1 MMEDGEVGTYE
12 SCMKKLNSI
21 ANYYSLKTYYL
32 NGTLKSA
39 SHIFPHLIFTIIYS
53 QNIHKRI

>member
-1 MMEDGEVGTYE
+1 MMEDGKVGTYE

-21 ANYYSLKTYYL
+21 GNYYSLKTYNL

-39 SHIFPHLIFTIIYS
+39 SHIFPHLIFTII
-53 QNIHKRI
+53 